1 MIGRQAAA
9 VLSDRIGA
17 KVSIGKINLGFLNR
31 VIIDDLNILDQNHHH
46 MLSASRLSAK
56 ADIVNILRGHISITS
71 AQMFGLKAN
80 LYKMSA
86 DADPNFQFLLDSLKS
101 KDTTSRKPLDLAVS
115 SLVIRHGEISWN
127 KMYMPEKYAK
137 GHRMFSPDHVT
148 ISNLSGHI
156 NLNAIR
162 DDSVNIELKAL
173 SMNEKSGL
181 RLKDAR
187 FRLTAGKRKAVISNL
202 SIEMPSTQISDGY
215 VEAEYKTYLDS
226 EGKRKIDNSSLKW
239 RAGTDNMLVDFSD
252 FAPLVS
258 ELQKTSL
265 RLHMKI
271 QAYGTASD
279 VNVSRLRIVA
289 DDGSLAFGGSGRLD
303 KHDAKYRWKAV
314 IDGLTV
320 SPVKLAEDCP
330 AFDKVLTDIGK
341 RLGRVNFTGR
351 IAGEGNDISANGAL
365 RSEAGNLTLDF
376 SRKGRVISANVKTP
390 LFDLARAVQNT
401 DLGNAA
407 TDISLEAR
415 MKDNRLSV
423 GSVSSLK
430 AAGKITRL
438 DFRGYSYKNI
448 SLNAAYNDHS
458 IIKGELDIDDPNAG
472 INLTGEARLT
482 DIPQYKVLADIGKL
496 NLRNLKINNLW
507 NGATLSGH
515 INADVNGD
523 NLHTLSGLVS
533 VENLKVQSSDVDYRL
548 DELRVSSQKEGNGRR
563 VDVNSDFGT
572 VSINGVFDYPGLYNS
587 IAGIIKHHL
596 PTLPGIKS
604 THVGNNKFA
613 VNANITSTEWLRQ
626 LFGIDLTID
635 SPLSLIG
642 YIDDPSHKMFVS
654 CGLPSFTYNKGV
666 YRNAVLSVLSPSD
679 SLVASLKVD
688 RLSDKGVPTNY
699 AVDAN
704 ACKNHLATSL
714 FLDNNA
720 NNRIRGNVST
730 ETQFF
735 YGNNGKP
742 TAHVTV
748 HPSEIQVGDTLWNVQ
763 PSDILYSDNKLIVD
777 HFEISHNQQHIIV
790 SGVTS
795 EQSSDSLLAELQ
807 DVDVS
812 YILNLVNF
820 HAVEFSGYASGQAWL
835 SGLFG
840 KMKADADLTVRDFRF
855 EGGEMGILHARVGL
869 DDDMQVNLRSIARD
883 SVGMYTTIN
892 GYVSPKRNYIDL
904 DIGAHNTR
912 LDFVDGFCGAFMRN
926 VDAKANGD
934 VRVCGPLNDI
944 NLLGQLSAYGHV
956 LLTPLNTVYRLE
968 NDTIEGLPG
977 QIVFHADTLYD
988 RDNNIGVLSGAIN
1001 HHNLGNMTYDFDIK
1015 AQNLLAYD
1023 FRDYGD
1029 NTFYGT
1035 VYATGDCGIHG
1046 RSGTIDVDINI
1057 TPERGSFIEYN
1068 AVSPNAVSD
1077 NDFIHWTSRVQGDS
1091 LRQPS
1096 DDDTPSIPSN
1106 MYLNFVI
1113 NCTPEAELRVLMD
1126 ANTGD
1131 KITLRGDGA
1140 LRATYFNKGGL
1151 NIFGTYNVVGGTYR
1165 LTIQSIIQ
1173 KVFNFESGG
1182 TITFGG
1188 DAMDAPLNLKADY
1201 VVNGVSLSDLQM
1213 GNSFANSNI
1222 RVDCIMDIT
1231 GTPRS
1236 PKVDFS
1242 MNMPTVNSEARQ
1254 MIYNVLNGEQQ
1265 LNQQVL
1271 YLLAVGR
1278 FMPQGNNNA
1287 SSDGT
1292 TTQQSQ
1298 TSLAMQSLLSGQLSQ
1313 QLNNV
1318 LGTVINNSNWNF
1330 GANISTGDEGWNNA
1344 DYEGLVSGHMLNNRL
1359 QFNGQFGY
1367 RDNTNTANSN
1377 FIGDFDLRYL
1387 IVPTGNIA
1395 LRVYNQTN
1403 DRYFTRNSLTTQGLG
1418 VIIKKDFNGLR
1429 DLFGSNRKRGLSG
1442 KTPLKKTSSK
1452 KSTKKEK
1459 K

>member
-1 MIGRQAAA
+1 
-9 VLSDRIGA
+9 
-17 KVSIGKINLGFLNR
+17 
-31 VIIDDLNILDQNHHH
+31 
-46 MLSASRLSAK
+46 
-56 ADIVNILRGHISITS
+56 
-71 AQMFGLKAN
+71 MFGLKAN
-80 LYKMSA
+80 LYKLSA

-101 KDTTSRKPLDLAVS
+101 KDSTSHKPLDLAVS

-127 KMYMPEKYAK
+127 KMYMPERYVK
-137 GHRMFSPDHVT
+137 GYRMFSPDHVT
-148 ISNLSGHI
+148 IGNLSGHI

-162 DDSVNIELKAL
+162 DDSVNIELKGL
-173 SMNEKSGL
+173 SMYERSGL

-187 FRLTAGKRKAVISNL
+187 LHLTAGKQKAVISDL
-202 SIEMPSTQISDGY
+202 SIEMPNTRISDGY
-215 VEAEYKTYLDS
+215 IEAEYKIHMKRG
-226 EGKRKIDNSSLKW
+226 GKRKIDKSSLKW
-239 RAGTDNMLVDFSD
+239 RVGIDDMLVDISD

-258 ELQKTSL
+258 ELQKTNL

-271 QAYGTASD
+271 HAHGTASD
-279 VNVSRLRIVA
+279 VNISRLRIVS
-289 DDGSLAFGGSGRLD
+289 DDGSLTFGGRANLD
-303 KHDAKYRWKAV
+303 KYDAKYRWKAV
-314 IDGLTV
+314 IDGLTIN
-320 SPVKLAEDCP
+320 PMKLATNFP
-330 AFDKVLTDIGK
+330 AFDKVLTDINK
-341 RLGRVNFTGR
+341 RIGRVSFTG
-351 IAGEGNDISANGAL
+351 NISGLGSDVSAKGAL
-365 RSEAGNLTLDF
+365 RSEAGNMTLGF
-376 SRKGRVISANVKTP
+376 MRKGHVVSANVETP
-390 LFDLARAVQNT
+390 LFDLARSVQNK
-401 DLGNAA
+401 DLGYVT
-407 TDISLEAR
+407 TDISLEVR
-415 MKDNRLSV
+415 MKNNRLSAK
-423 GSVSSLK
+423 SVSSLK
-430 AAGKITRL
+430 AAGRIARL
-438 DFRGYSYKNI
+438 DFRGYSYNNI
-448 SLNAAYNDHS
+448 SLNATYNDNS
-458 IIKGELDIDDPNAG
+458 VIKGELSVDEPNAG
-472 INLTGEARLT
+472 ISLTVEACLKE
-482 DIPQYKVLADIGKL
+482 IPRYKVLADIGKL

-507 NGATLSGH
+507 NGATLSGR
-515 INADVNGD
+515 INADVNGN
-523 NLHTLSGLVS
+523 NLHTLNGLVS
-533 VENLKVQSSDVDYRL
+533 VGNLKVQSSAIDYSL
-548 DELRVSSQKEGNGRR
+548 NELRVSSQKEGNGRK
-563 VDVNSDFGT
+563 VDVDSDFGT
-572 VSINGVFDYPGLYNS
+572 VNISGVFDYPGLYNS

-596 PTLPGIKS
+596 PTLPGIKA
-604 THVGNNKFA
+604 THGANNKFA
-613 VNANITSTEWLRQ
+613 VNADITSTEWLRQ

-642 YIDDPSHKMFVS
+642 YIDDQSHKMFVS
-654 CGLPSFTYNKGV
+654 CGLSSFTYNKGK

-679 SLVASLKVD
+679 SLVASLSVD
-688 RLSDKGVPTNY
+688 RISDNGVPTNY
-699 AVDAN
+699 AVEAN
-704 ACKNHLATSL
+704 ASKNHLATSL

-720 NNRIRGNVST
+720 INRIKGNVST
-730 ETQFF
+730 DTQFF
-735 YGNNGKP
+735 YGNSGKP

-820 HAVEFSGYASGQAWL
+820 HAVDFSGYASGRAWL

-840 KMKADADLTVRDFRF
+840 KMSADANLTVRDFRF
-855 EGGEMGILHARVGL
+855 EGGEMGILHAHVGL
-869 DDDMQVNLRSIARD
+869 DDNMQVNLRSIARD
-883 SVGMYTTIN
+883 SVGMYTTID
-892 GYVSPKRNYIDL
+892 GYVSPQLNYIDL

-912 LDFVDGFCGAFMRN
+912 LDFINGFCGAFMRN

-956 LLTPLNTVYRLE
+956 LLTPVNTVYRLE

-977 QIVFHADTLYD
+977 QIVFRNDTLYD
-988 RDNNIGVLSGAIN
+988 RDNNIGVLNGAIN
-1001 HHNLGNMTYDFDIK
+1001 HRNLGSMTYDFNIK
-1015 AQNLLAYD
+1015 AENLLAYD
-1023 FRDYGD
+1023 FHDYGD

-1046 RSGTIDVDINI
+1046 RSGTIDVDINV

-1068 AVSPNAVSD
+1068 AVSPNAVND
-1077 NDFIHWTSRVQGDS
+1077 NDFIHWTTSTQNDS

-1096 DDDTPSIPSN
+1096 EADTPSIPSN
-1106 MYLNFVI
+1106 MYLNFII
-1113 NCTPEAELRVLMD
+1113 NCTPDAELRVLMD

-1151 NIFGTYNVVGGTYR
+1151 NIFGTYNVEGGTYK
-1165 LTIQSIIQ
+1165 LTIQNIIQ

-1231 GTPRS
+1231 GNPRS

-1287 SSDGT
+1287 STDGT

-1359 QFNGQFGY
+1359 LFNGQFGY

-1418 VIIKKDFNGLR
+1418 VIIKKDFNGLK
-1429 DLFGSNRKRGLSG
+1429 DLWGAYKRKKNNVGGRNN
-1442 KTPLKKTSSK
+1442 KKASSK
-1452 KSTKKEK
+1452 KSAKSTQKGKM
-1459 K
+1459 